1 MLKLK
6 NLVLMKTI
14 YVLQCIG
21 KNKNLLYLL
30 VKNYKCNSEID
41 NFIQSGQEFINN
53 EN

>member
-1 MLKLK
+1 MYRKK
-6 NLVLMKTI
+6 
-14 YVLQCIG
+14 QEFG
-21 KNKNLLYLL
+21 PSYLL